1 MMRSWKYPTRL
12 VMVIRVPIGAFLRFF
27 LSTGA
32 TFSGDSN
39 LRSKWRSSFGV
50 LTRSLNDLSASLRI
64 SKARTVRV
72 SSSSSDEPES
82 SELVSIEPLLSSVE
96 ANFSE
101 RARGSTAD
109 QGVAGLVPLGVFD
122 PPKALFS
129 SVGDIVSPGSFDEMA
144 SPQLFCLNCVGV
156 RCGRLTSSTTDNGDL

>member
-1 MMRSWKYPTRL
+1 MIRSWKYPTRL

-39 LRSKWRSSFGV
+39 LRSKWRSSLGV

-72 SSSSSDEPES
+72 PSSSSSEEPDS
-82 SELVSIEPLLSSVE
+82 SELVSIDARRSSLE
-96 ANFSE
+96 ANFSD

-129 SVGDIVSPGSFDEMA
+129 SVGDMASPGSFDEMA
-144 SPQLFCLNCVGV
+144 SPQLFCLK
-156 RCGRLTSSTTDNGDL
+156 